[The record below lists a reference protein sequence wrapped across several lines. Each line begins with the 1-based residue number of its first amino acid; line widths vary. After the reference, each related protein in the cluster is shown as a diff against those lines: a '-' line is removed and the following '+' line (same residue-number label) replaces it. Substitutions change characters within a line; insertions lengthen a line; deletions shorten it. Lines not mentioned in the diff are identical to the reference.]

1 MKEVKSITE
10 SIKSILKSMGEITIT
25 HTKQVSEVVILAFFL
40 ALMLESRQD
49 IQTTAEKTKKAKDTK
64 LPEQFTFLHPTVYA
78 EEEEAIRNEIFY
90 GELEE
95 VALIVQAEAG
105 NQDELGKRYI
115 ADVIWNRV
123 DTKEFPDA
131 VRDVIYQMDP
141 IQFATTVN
149 GAMGMAGYTITN
161 DVFQIALEE
170 YYSRTNSEI
179 IYFRTEKYHECGTP
193 AFKHGAHYF
202 STK

>member
-49 IQTTAEKTKKAKDTK
+49 VQTTAEKTKEAQDTK

-95 VALIVQAEAG
+95 VALLVQAEAG
-105 NQDELGKRYI
+105 NQDELGKRYV
-115 ADVIWNRV
+115 ADCIFNRV
-123 DTKEFPDA
+123 DDEDFPDTISE
-131 VRDVIYQMDP
+131 VIYQINP
-141 IQFATTVN
+141 VQFATTID
-149 GAMGMAGYTITN
+149 GSMEKAAYTITE
-161 DVFQIALEE
+161 DVFQIVLEE
-170 YYSRTNSEI
+170 SEERTDSDI
-179 IYFRTEKYHECGTP
+179 IYFRTGRYGCGTP
-193 AFKHGAHYF
+193 AFKHGDHYF

>member
-49 IQTTAEKTKKAKDTK
+49 VQTTTEKTKEAQDTK
-64 LPEQFTFLHPTVYA
+64 LPEQFTFLHSTVYA

-105 NQDELGKRYI
+105 NQDELGKRYV

-141 IQFATTVN
+141 VQFATTVN
-149 GAMGMAGYTITN
+149 GAMGMAGYTIT
-161 DVFQIALEE
+161 DYVFQIALDE